1 MFFTSIRVSLCH
13 SETSPSKKCSK
24 CPQQQLSKPTWRSH
38 RTSSVAGPKPTHQK
52 LTNLDPTRPNPIQPM
67 GQPNPWTTLTDSSHA
82 TCVCNGRGSV
92 HPSVCP
98 ADWSQQRRACS
109 WFLLLRSGASGRY
122 RSIIAAGAADSV
134 MSRTEVR
141 GSTPT
146 CRINRYCTYTLN
158 QLLTTF
164 ENVPK
169 IVPWVGGR
177 GPHTYSN
184 KHRLMNIFL
193 YKAVFNW
200 GREQM
205 SPGSKG
211 IRGVWKARTGNKRV
225 ETMMPELDKLK
236 EFTMCS
242 IDEFRDEVR
251 VAKTTI
257 LRCKE
262 VGHAITESV
271 YLCIHIRGSETRPQ
285 LAGRRYVRHQP
296 MRLMPPRYWHL
307 ITSVPLGHVHWSDF
321 PPRHYWAYS
330 SLHGQENAHFLCQTV
345 ANRKIATL

>member
-1 MFFTSIRVSLCH
+1 VCVTVGGPSIR
-13 SETSPSKKCSK
+13 
-24 CPQQQLSKPTWRSH
+24 LSVPPTDRSSDVH
-38 RTSSVAGPKPTHQK
+38 AAG
-52 LTNLDPTRPNPIQPM
+52 
-67 GQPNPWTTLTDSSHA
+67 
-82 TCVCNGRGSV
+82 
-92 HPSVCP
+92 
-98 ADWSQQRRACS
+98 
-109 WFLLLRSGASGRY
+109 LLLRSGASGRY

-177 GPHTYSN
+177 GPPTYSN

-225 ETMMPELDKLK
+225 ETMMPALDKLK

-307 ITSVPLGHVHWSDF
+307 ITSFPLGHVH
-321 PPRHYWAYS
+321 
-330 SLHGQENAHFLCQTV
+330 
-345 ANRKIATL
+345 